1 MSRLSSNLQEEENNR
16 RSMYSKQEVVKDL
29 KTNIS
34 KDSTVKQPKTCIRSF
49 IKEQTI
55 STSASTKE
63 E

>member
-1 MSRLSSNLQEEENNR
+1 
-16 RSMYSKQEVVKDL
+16 MYSKQEVVKDL

-63 E
+63 EWLIQTQ